1 MSHSSPEERLA
12 LGYPVVLVR
21 IISKI
26 DTNVV
31 TAQANIGAGGWSLF
45 LTNKRNNHSITKIII
60 TQLNMLIH
68 YWNTLSNKRTREV
81 CKE

>member
-45 LTNKRNNHSITKIII
+45 LTNKRNKHSITKIII
-60 TQLNMLIH
+60 TQFEHVNSLLEYSVQQKN
-68 YWNTLSNKRTREV
+68 
-81 CKE
+81 